1 MRRIV
6 SALISVLVCG
16 LALSGSGAAS
26 AAGATTLVLASVSLD
41 GNAPANVVFLT
52 GDWGGDVL
60 HVQGTTTDTSSPLTV
75 TVGSEP
81 CAVPPTLTGS
91 AADFDVACVLPVL
104 PAGQA
109 LDVTASMGGQTA
121 TLPNA
126 VVVPQQPTV
135 SSVSGCA
142 DNADGSTSRCPA
154 AGGLSLTLTGTNFAN
169 GLVALIGGRVCA
181 SLAVTSTTTA
191 TCILPSGSGTQPV
204 TIASGVGV
212 VPTALTVSYAAPPLP
227 PLPAPANVTAVPG
240 DGTATV
246 TWSTASDP
254 TATAF
259 QVTPSAGGA
268 TLPPVTFS
276 LPDSGAPATMS
287 VKVAGLAD
295 GVPVTFTVAAV
306 SGSQVGTESAP
317 TAPVVPSALPSAPV
331 GLTIRQ
337 TLSHLTLSWA
347 APSSNGGSALTG
359 YTVTPYRDGVA
370 QPAIAVPASVTSVQ
384 PKLPTGIYVF
394 VVSAVNAAGTGPASA
409 PSAPVLVVGGLG

>member
-1 MRRIV
+1 
-6 SALISVLVCG
+6 
-16 LALSGSGAAS
+16 
-26 AAGATTLVLASVSLD
+26 
-41 GNAPANVVFLT
+41 VVFLT

-75 TVGSEP
+75 TVGLEP

-121 TLPNA
+121 TLPSA

-169 GLVALIGGRVCA
+169 DLVALIGGRVCA

-191 TCILPSGSGTQPV
+191 TCVLPSGSGTQPV

-212 VPTALTVSYAAPPLP
+212 VPTTLTVSYAAPPLP
-227 PLPAPANVTAVPG
+227 PLPAPAHVTAVPG

-246 TWSTASDP
+246 TWSTAADP

-287 VKVAGLAD
+287 VQVAGLAD

-317 TAPVVPSALPSAPV
+317 TRRSCPPRSPRLRSALPS
-331 GLTIRQ
+331 GR
-337 TLSHLTLSWA
+337 
-347 APSSNGGSALTG
+347 
-359 YTVTPYRDGVA
+359 
-370 QPAIAVPASVTSVQ
+370 
-384 PKLPTGIYVF
+384 
-394 VVSAVNAAGTGPASA
+394 
-409 PSAPVLVVGGLG
+409 PSAT